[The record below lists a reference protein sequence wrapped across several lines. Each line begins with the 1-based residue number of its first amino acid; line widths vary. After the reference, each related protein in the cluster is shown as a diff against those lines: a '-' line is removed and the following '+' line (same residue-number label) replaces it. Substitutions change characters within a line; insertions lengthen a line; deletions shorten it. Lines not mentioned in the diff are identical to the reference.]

1 MIRKSKFY
9 TPQYLYSIDTNK
21 SAKHLAHL
29 QIVSAISLPEAKHLS
44 TNFDTSK
51 CILIITFPSFPSG
64 QAVYRTEAFIL
75 ISALQ
80 VHLTN
85 PHQRCSSLQIPNWY
99 SSLHTKQN
107 DFQTVYVELAQSVS
121 FIQQEH
127 ADML

>member
-9 TPQYLYSIDTNK
+9 TCATPRYFYYIDANK

-29 QIVSAISLPEAKHLS
+29 QIVSAEAKHLS
-44 TNFDTSK
+44 TNFDASK

-121 FIQQEH
+121 FIQREH